1 MNYFIEGVTP
11 KYACF
16 SGRARR
22 AEFWYFVL
30 FLYVVWLVLSAI
42 LGFLVPAEH
51 AKMVVFI
58 VTMVYNVAIF
68 VPSWAVLVRRLQD
81 TNHSGWNTL
90 WIYTVVGV
98 VVLLKYLV
106 TAGDHGPNQYGEDPK
121 GSVSVETPSVA
132 MPSADAEAPTEN
144 ENTTQS

>member
-1 MNYFIEGVTP
+1 MNYFIEGVTT

-22 AEFWYFVL
+22 AEFWYFFL

-42 LGFLVPAEH
+42 LGFLVPAENV
-51 AKMVVFI
+51 KMVLFI

-90 WIYTVVGV
+90 WIYTVVGI

-121 GSVSVETPSVA
+121 GSTSAEAPSAA
-132 MPSADAEAPTEN
+132 MPSAETPTEN
-144 ENTTQS
+144 KNTTQS

>member
-1 MNYFIEGVTP
+1 MNYFIEGVTT

-22 AEFWYFVL
+22 AEFWYFFL
-30 FLYVVWLVLSAI
+30 FLYVVWFVLSAI

-51 AKMVVFI
+51 AKLVIFI

-81 TNHSGWNTL
+81 TNHSMWNTL
-90 WIYTVVGV
+90 WIYTVVGI

-106 TAGDHGPNQYGEDPK
+106 TAGDQGPNQYGEDPK
-121 GSVSVETPSVA
+121 GRVSAATPNA
-132 MPSADAEAPTEN
+132 ATPAED